1 MQAMPKLL
9 ALLCIAPGCL
19 YIPGSAIDARL
30 DTGHARPDS
39 DADTDADSDADG
51 DSDADTDTDTGKDTQ
66 STGGDYTIGAIGLGM
81 IGIAPGSFTMGGG
94 AGDPYGQYTDQEVT
108 LSSGFWMSHTEVTRA
123 QWEGWQTSGWVYY
136 GGESDTCQGD
146 SCPADY
152 LSWEDAAKFLN
163 WLSDQESLAHC
174 YRDDGSTTADED
186 PYDCT
191 GYRMPTEA
199 EWEYAARAG
208 KDTQFAGG
216 NVSGEVAWT
225 AENAKGMSRDG
236 CTTPIPENLF
246 GLCDMSGNEY
256 EWVNDWM
263 ANIGSAAVTD
273 PVGGSG
279 TQRVLR
285 GGSWSSESSASTV
298 AARFGI
304 EPATRYPVAGIRV
317 VRTVPE

>member
-1 MQAMPKLL
+1 MPKLL
-9 ALLCIAPGCL
+9 TLLCGLHGCL

-30 DTGHARPDS
+30 DTGHARPGS
-39 DADTDADSDADG
+39 DVDTDADSDA
-51 DSDADTDTDTGKDTQ
+51 DADTDTDTGKDTQ
-66 STGGDYTIGAIGLGM
+66 SSGRDYTIAAVDLVMVSIP
-81 IGIAPGSFTMGGG
+81 AGSYTMGGG
-94 AGDPYGQYTDQEVT
+94 AGDPYGQYTDRAVT
-108 LSSGFWMSHTEVTRA
+108 LSSGFWMSQTEVTRA
-123 QWEGWQTSGWVYY
+123 QWEGWQTGGWVYY

-174 YRDDGSTTADED
+174 YRDDGSTTADEN

-256 EWVNDWM
+256 EWVNDWK
-263 ANIGSAAVTD
+263 ADIGADAVTD
-273 PVGGSG
+273 PVGGTG

-285 GGSWSSESSASTV
+285 GDRGPPS
-298 AARFGI
+298 RFGI